1 MPRLSSSTL
10 KRADTASP
18 AWRRIPGRAVRRFVD
33 QDFVDFVGSLAFR
46 ALLALFPGLIALVS
60 ILALFGQ
67 SEESVIRLLNDVE
80 AVTPEHSW
88 ESVRPV
94 LESIL
99 RTPQAGLGLV
109 IGLVTTLWTASG
121 YIKTFSRT
129 MNAVYG
135 ITEGRGLFK
144 WNMQMYLLTG
154 LFLLLAAVG
163 LIVSVVAGPVAEAVG
178 ELIHLETA
186 VITVW
191 RYVRWVLVIMVV
203 VLGVGMLYRIT
214 PNVRMRRTWGGRHF
228 PWYLFWLRW
237 FTVGASLSIVATILA
252 TMLFF
257 LYVAKAGSFNATY
270 GALAGVVVLMVW
282 LFIVNAALVFGALID
297 SEVVRMRQ
305 LRAGLPAE
313 ETLQLRV
320 RDSSASDKRE
330 SKNARDVEWARE
342 VRRNAEGEADGPET
356 PPAAGSDYSQGRRS

>member
-1 MPRLSSSTL
+1 MPPSWWYVPS
-10 KRADTASP
+10 
-18 AWRRIPGRAVRRFVD
+18 RAVRRFID

-67 SEESVIRLLNDVE
+67 SEESVVRLLNQFE
-80 AVTPEHSW
+80 GVTPEDTW

-99 RTPQAGLGLV
+99 RAPQAGLGLV

-121 YIKTFSRT
+121 FIKTFSRT

-135 ITEGRGLFK
+135 ISEGRGVFK
-144 WNMQMYLLTG
+144 WNLQMYLLTAM
-154 LFLLLAAVG
+154 FLLLAAVG
-163 LIVSVVAGPVAEAVG
+163 LIGSVVAGPVAEAVG

-191 RYVRWVLVIMVV
+191 RYVRWVLVIGVV

-214 PNVRMRRTWGGRHF
+214 PNVRLRRTWGGRHF
-228 PWYLFWLRW
+228 PWYLFWMRW
-237 FTVGASLSIVATILA
+237 FTVGATIAIVATVLA
-252 TMLFF
+252 TALFF
-257 LYVAKAGSFNATY
+257 LYVSKAGSFNATY
-270 GALAGVVVLMVW
+270 GALAGVVVLMLW
-282 LFIVNAALVFGALID
+282 LFLVNASLVFGALID

-313 ETLQLRV
+313 ENLQLRV
-320 RDSSASDKRE
+320 RDSSASEKRE
-330 SKNARDVEWARE
+330 SKMARDVERARE
-342 VRRNAEGEADGPET
+342 MRANTESGEES
-356 PPAAGSDYSQGRRS
+356 SD